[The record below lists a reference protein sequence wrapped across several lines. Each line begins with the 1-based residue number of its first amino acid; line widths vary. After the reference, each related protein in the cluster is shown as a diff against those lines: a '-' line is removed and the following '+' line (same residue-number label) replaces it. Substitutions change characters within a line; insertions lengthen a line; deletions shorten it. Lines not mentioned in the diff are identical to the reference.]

1 MAKGGKKRWRSK
13 ARGGR
18 PRKPIE
24 AAERKPNGRARDRRD
39 PGPTAEAIQRRQEML
54 PDCRDASVLVSAEAG
69 SVLGRLYLAGIITD
83 VQRKAGQRY
92 QRIVERYNRLLL
104 APRQPGVADPN
115 RIPGGQQGEESSA
128 QIVRFAQA
136 KAEYDTA
143 FEAVRQAGRL
153 AQLAIRHAIHEEQP
167 EIEAL
172 KAALTA
178 LVLAGRAIARAG
190 QEAGEA
196 AFERCM
202 SGQDVPA
209 QHKMLTTAAD

>member
-24 AAERKPNGRARDRRD
+24 AAERKPNGRTRDRSD
-39 PGPTAEAIQRRQEML
+39 PGPTAEAIERRREML
-54 PDCRDASVLVSAEAG
+54 LDCKHAGMLLSAEAG
-69 SVLGRLYLAGIITD
+69 SVLGRLFLAGIITD
-83 VQRKAGQRY
+83 LQRKAGQRY

-115 RIPGGQQGEESSA
+115 RIPGGQQGEESCA
-128 QIVRFAQA
+128 QVARFAQA

-167 EIEAL
+167 ELQAL
-172 KAALTA
+172 CAALDA
-178 LVLAGRAIARAG
+178 LVLAGRDIARAG
-190 QEAGEA
+190 QAAGEEA
-196 AFERCM
+196 MERCL
-202 SGQDVPA
+202 SGLDVPPE
-209 QHKMLTTAAD
+209 HKMLTAAAN